1 MMLEEDGENT
11 VDSIS
16 KMFTTFDDIVGVDTM
31 YCLDEDLHLLKEKN
45 ISGSNKYL
53 EQVLNVLQSSK
64 NINARFYSKPFHTYT
79 LLNENGLILI
89 SKVNIN
95 NGVYLVV
102 IGGENE
108 PVDLISLLKTVKEI
122 RKGSSN

>member
-1 MMLEEDGENT
+1 MMLEEEGSENKIDPIKRMFIPFDHIAGIDT
-11 VDSIS
+11 V
-16 KMFTTFDDIVGVDTM
+16 
-31 YCLDEDLHLLKEKN
+31 YCLDENLQLLKEKN
-45 ISGSNKYL
+45 ISSSNKYL
-53 EQVLNVLQSSK
+53 EQVLNVLKSSK
-64 NINARFYSKPFHTYT
+64 NIDAKFYSKPFHTCT

-89 SKVNIN
+89 SKVNVN

-122 RKGSSN
+122 RTKIS